1 MPKRTTVT
9 LDDDVAAK
17 LEEEGRERGASLREV
32 LNDAL
37 RRGLSP
43 PPRIA
48 GRKPFK
54 IRGPFVRSRPG
65 VTFDNIEE
73 LLDHLEGPLRK

>member
-17 LEEEGRERGASLREV
+17 LEQEGRERGESLREV

-43 PPRIA
+43 PPRVP
-48 GRKPFK
+48 GRKTFK
-54 IRGPFVRSRPG
+54 IRGPFARSRAG
-65 VTFDNIEE
+65 LSFDNIED
-73 LLDHLEGPLRK
+73 LLDHLEGPFRK

>member
-9 LDDDVAAK
+9 LDDDVAAR
-17 LEEEGRERGASLREV
+17 LEEEGRQRGESLREV

-43 PPRIA
+43 QRRIPGKA
-48 GRKPFK
+48 FK

-65 VTFDNIEE
+65 LSFDNIEE
-73 LLDHLEGPLRK
+73 LLDHVEGPRRK